1 MDAIK
6 RRYNSRNPYEDQ
18 EFAAVDTNMFYSRAL
33 PPHVKIEWKRPWELT
48 DNPRMVVGGASR
60 LDIKQG
66 MLGDCWLLAGIGA
79 LTQHDKLFNK
89 VVIADYVADNKDAGY
104 TGAVRF
110 CFWQYGEWKEVITD
124 DRLPSR
130 NGKLVFVQSAERNEF
145 WSSLLEKAYA
155 KVHGSYEALKG
166 GQTGEALEDFTGGL
180 SESYNLQKPPENLFK
195 IMQKAIQRCSLMG
208 CSIAAK
214 PNEIEAKGNMG
225 LVKGHAYTVT
235 GVHVVNY
242 RGRPTELVRVRNP
255 WGNERE
261 WTGDWGDKSYQ
272 WRELSDSDKRSMGL
286 TFEDDGEF
294 WMSFRDFISNFT
306 TLEICM
312 LGGDSAVDSNQV
324 AFNSRTEQGSWSS
337 ASAGGCR
344 NFINTFASNP
354 QYLVKLEDADDDEDD
369 LCTVVVALMQK
380 DRRKEKRR
388 GMKMLTIGYSIYK
401 EDPKSPGRELTKD
414 FFMYNQ
420 SVARSPSYIN
430 SREVVGRHKLPP
442 GNYFIIPTTFK
453 PQERGNFI
461 LRIFSEKAHSSS
473 EVNQETEFTSR
484 EDRRVKINPEQNS
497 SLDAKFRQIFD
508 DVCGDD
514 DEIDAYELQRLL
526 TSAFKKD
533 LGSQEFSLEASRS
546 IVAMYDTDLS
556 GKLGFKEF
564 KETIMQVKKW
574 QAIFNSKDED
584 RSGTMNAYELKA
596 ALREAGFSLSNKII
610 DAIANRFANQTGQI
624 SLDDFIQIMVRINVL
639 YNNFEK
645 HQSRRG
651 EASFNLAEFL
661 VEGMVI

>member
-1 MDAIK
+1 MDEI
-6 RRYNSRNPYEDQ
+6 RRRNNSRNPYRDYD
-18 EFAAVDTNMFYSRAL
+18 FDAVDTNMFYSRAL
-33 PPHVKIEWKRPWELT
+33 PPHVKIDWKRPWELV
-48 DNPRMVVGGASR
+48 DNPKLIIGGASR

-79 LTQHDKLFNK
+79 LTQHDKLLNR
-89 VVIADYVADNKDAGY
+89 VLITDYVADNKDPNY

-110 CFWQYGEWKEVITD
+110 NFWQYGEWKEVITD

-130 NGKLVFVQSAERNEF
+130 NGKLVFVQSAEKNEF

-180 SESYNLQKPPENLFK
+180 SESYDLKKPPEDLFA
-195 IMQKAIQRCSLMG
+195 IMQKAMARSSLMG

-214 PNEIEAKGNMG
+214 PNEIEAKGAMG

-235 GVHVVNY
+235 GVHTVNY

-255 WGNERE
+255 WGNDRE
-261 WTGDWGDKSYQ
+261 WEGDWGDKSSQ
-272 WRELSDSDKRSMGL
+272 WRELNDSEKRKLGL

-294 WMSFRDFISNFT
+294 WMSFKDFVHHFT

-312 LGGDSAVDSNQV
+312 LGGDSAVDKSKV
-324 AFNSRTEQGSWSS
+324 AFESRTEQGCWSA

-344 NFINTFASNP
+344 NYINTFASNP
-354 QYLVKLEDADDDEDD
+354 QYLIKLEDADDDEDD

-401 EDPKSPGRELTKD
+401 EDPQNPGKELNKE

-442 GNYFIIPTTFK
+442 GNYFIIPSTFK

-461 LRIFSEKAHSSS
+461 LRIFSEKAHKTG
-473 EVNQETEFTSR
+473 EVDTSTSFTSR
-484 EDRRVKINPEQNS
+484 EDRRVKITNEQNS

-533 LGSQEFSLEASRS
+533 LGSQEFSLECSRS
-546 IVAMYDTDLS
+546 TISMYDEDLS

-574 QAIFNSKDED
+574 QAIFNSKDAD
-584 RSGTMNAYELKA
+584 RSGSMDAYELKS
-596 ALREAGFSLSNKII
+596 ALREGGFQLSNKIV
-610 DAIANRFANQTGQI
+610 DAVATRFANKSGQV
-624 SLDDFIQIMVRINVL
+624 SLDDFIQIMVRMNVL

-645 HQSRRG
+645 HGRHGQ
-651 EASFNLAEFL
+651 ATYNLAEFL
-661 VEGMVI
+661 VENMVL